1 MNNLCRLSHVKR
13 DIGGVGALSNTSD
26 TVLGILQ
33 AVEDVSREFESETG
47 RSFAATLKTIHIQR
61 HQRACPDHL
70 WLPED
75 VASIS
80 SLTVDN
86 DGATT
91 ESGSYVAMENTAAP
105 LTVGCSGVTAT
116 PVAEFHG
123 RIAMPFVTGKAL
135 TAAEVASLY
144 EIYQSLLGV

>member
-33 AVEDVSREFESETG
+33 AVVN
-47 RSFAATLKTIHIQR
+47 LY
-61 HQRACPDHL
+61 
-70 WLPED
+70 
-75 VASIS
+75 
-80 SLTVDN
+80 VDGELVN

-105 LTVGCSGVTAT
+105 LTVGCSGVTAL

-123 RIAMPFVTGKAL
+123 RIAMPFVAGKAL